1 MTDVDRLLNEDGSR
15 WRATQP
21 AAPELDP
28 ALFVRPR
35 RPRWQ
40 PLAAAAAVVVVAAGI
55 VGVAAFRRSSDAPPP
70 PAAGAADEIV
80 RAGDRV
86 AGQGFV
92 VALPGRPVQLCV
104 NSGGATIDIYPPP
117 VPEPCPVAVT
127 VTGLDL
133 GRLSNRYQ
141 REGAVW
147 GSAWVEGV
155 YRARTL
161 AVTRQEPY
169 RETPRPDVTAPD
181 PVPCPEP
188 AGGWPRQP
196 GTMEAA
202 LHRLNQ
208 VVNRHAAEY
217 TDPYVR
223 YPYGWH
229 LQDQSNRKGT
239 EVYVVGTTGD
249 VTAAR
254 RELERVFP
262 AEHLCVTRASWSK
275 GAMAAAQRA
284 LMTPRARAVGIG
296 MPFPDTLD
304 DRVTTELLVLDEA
317 ASRFLAGVAG
327 GRVIPEPMLEKV
339 S

>member
-1 MTDVDRLLNEDGSR
+1 MTDVDRLLSEDGAR
-15 WRATQP
+15 WRVTQP

-28 ALFVRPR
+28 ALFARPR
-35 RPRWQ
+35 RFRWQ
-40 PLAAAAAVVVVAAGI
+40 PLAAAAAVVVVAGGV
-55 VGVAAFRRSSDAPPP
+55 VGVAALRSSPGAPP
-70 PAAGAADEIV
+70 PAAGPADRVV
-80 RAGDRV
+80 RDGDRV

-104 NSGGATIDIYPPP
+104 SSGGVTVDIYPPP

-133 GRLSNRYQ
+133 GRLSNRHE

-169 RETPRPDVTAPD
+169 RGTPRQDVSAPD
-181 PVPCPEP
+181 HVPCPEP

-196 GTMEAA
+196 GDMEAA

-208 VVNRHAAEY
+208 AVNQHAAEY
-217 TDPYVR
+217 TDLYVR

-249 VTAAR
+249 LAAAR

-275 GAMAAAQRA
+275 AAMAAAQRA
-284 LMTPRARAVGIG
+284 LTTPEARAVGIG
-296 MPFPDTLD
+296 MPFPDTLN

-317 ASRFLAGVAG
+317 ASRFLAGVAD

>member
-1 MTDVDRLLNEDGSR
+1 MTDVDRLLSEDGTR
-15 WRATQP
+15 WRAAQP
-21 AAPELDP
+21 AARELDP
-28 ALFVRPR
+28 ALFARPR
-35 RPRWQ
+35 RSRWQ
-40 PLAAAAAVVVVAAGI
+40 PLAAAAAVVVVAAGV
-55 VGVAAFRRSSDAPPP
+55 VGVASLRRSPDAPPP
-70 PAAGAADEIV
+70 PAGPADEIV
-80 RAGDRV
+80 RDGDRV

-104 NSGGATIDIYPPP
+104 PSGEATIAIYPPP
-117 VPEPCPVAVT
+117 VPEPCPVAAT

-133 GRLSNRYQ
+133 DRLSNRHE
-141 REGAVW
+141 RDGAVW

-169 RETPRPDVTAPD
+169 REPPRPDAAAPD
-181 PVPCPEP
+181 AVPCPEP
-188 AGGWPRQP
+188 AGGWTRPP
-196 GTMEAA
+196 GNMEAA
-202 LHRLNQ
+202 KRRLNQ

-275 GAMAAAQRA
+275 GAMATAQQA
-284 LMTPRARAVGIG
+284 LQTPQARAVGIG
-296 MPFPDTLD
+296 MPSPDTIN
-304 DRVTTELLVLDEA
+304 DRVTAELLVLDEA
-317 ASRFLAGVAG
+317 ASRFLAGVAD
-327 GRVIPEPMLEKV
+327 GRVIPEPTLEKV
-339 S
+339 G

>member
-1 MTDVDRLLNEDGSR
+1 MTDVDRLLGEDGAR
-15 WRATQP
+15 WRASQP

-28 ALFVRPR
+28 ALFARPR
-35 RPRWQ
+35 RSRWQ
-40 PLAAAAAVVVVAAGI
+40 PLAAAAAVVVVAGGL
-55 VGVAAFRRSSDAPPP
+55 VGVASLRSSPDAPP
-70 PAAGAADEIV
+70 PAAGPADQIV
-80 RAGDRV
+80 RDGDRV

-92 VALPGRPVQLCV
+92 VALPARPVQLCV
-104 NSGGATIDIYPPP
+104 PSGGATIDIYPPP

-133 GRLSNRYQ
+133 DRLSNRHE

-169 RETPRPDVTAPD
+169 REAPRPDVTAPD
-181 PVPCPEP
+181 SVPCPEP
-188 AGGWPRQP
+188 AGGWTRPP
-196 GTMEAA
+196 ADLEAA

-217 TDPYVR
+217 TEPYVR

-275 GAMAAAQRA
+275 GAMAAVQQA
-284 LMTPRARAVGIG
+284 LLTPQARAVGIG
-296 MPFPDTLD
+296 MPFPDTVN

-317 ASRFLAGVAG
+317 ASRFLAGVAD

>member
-1 MTDVDRLLNEDGSR
+1 MTDIDRLLSEDGAR
-15 WRATQP
+15 WRAAQP

-28 ALFVRPR
+28 ALFARPR

-40 PLAAAAAVVVVAAGI
+40 PLAAAAAVVVVIAAGI
-55 VGVAAFRRSSDAPPP
+55 GAAALRRSPDAPPP
-70 PAAGAADEIV
+70 AAASPGEIV
-80 RAGDRV
+80 RDGDPV

-104 NSGGATIDIYPPP
+104 PSGGATISIYPPP
-117 VPEPCPVAVT
+117 VPKPCPVAVT

-133 GRLSNRYQ
+133 GRLSNRHE

-147 GSAWVEGV
+147 GSARVQGV

-161 AVTRQEPY
+161 AVTRQEAY
-169 RETPRPDVTAPD
+169 REPPRPDASAPD
-181 PVPCPEP
+181 AVPCPEP
-188 AGGWPRQP
+188 AGGWTRPP
-196 GTMEAA
+196 EDMEAA
-202 LHRLNQ
+202 MRRLGQ
-208 VVNRHAAEY
+208 AVNRHAAEY
-217 TDPYVR
+217 TDLYVR

-239 EVYVVGTTGD
+239 VVYVVGTTGD
-249 VTAAR
+249 VAAAR

-275 GAMAAAQRA
+275 AAMAAAERV
-284 LMTPRARAVGIG
+284 LRTPQARAVGIG
-296 MPFPDTLD
+296 QPFPDTLK
-304 DRVTTELLVLDEA
+304 DRVTAELLVLDEA
-317 ASRFLAGVAG
+317 ASRFLAGVAD

-339 S
+339 R